1 MKRQFTAWSI
11 GLLLTIFL
19 AGCGAGGSSG
29 GGGGDDGGGNNS
41 ATLVSIALTPG
52 DSSIAIG
59 TTRQFTATGTYSDS
73 TTKDL
78 TASVAW
84 VSSDPSVATISD
96 SAGSKGLA
104 TAGTPGSTTITATL
118 GSISGNTTLTVTA
131 PPQSSLILPET
142 GQTTSYG
149 ANDDGLLRKGVPWP
163 SPRFTVG
170 TDAEADC
177 VTDNL
182 TGLMWAKSPDSTKR
196 TWAAA
201 LTYANDSNLCVHDD
215 WRLPNR
221 NELRSLV
228 NYGESNSAT
237 WLGGEGFSN
246 VQADQYWSST
256 TYAPYSAWAW
266 TIDMGDGSVGAPP
279 KNGPHYVWSVR

>member
-1 MKRQFTAWSI
+1 MKRQVTTWHKRSMFW
-11 GLLLTIFL
+11 GLLLIIFI
-19 AGCGAGGSSG
+19 AGCGGGGNG
-29 GGGGDDGGGNNS
+29 GGGGTS
-41 ATLVSIALTPG
+41 AALTSIAVTPTEPSIALE
-52 DSSIAIG
+52 
-59 TTRQFTATGTYSDS
+59 TTQQFTATGTYSDS
-73 TTKDL
+73 STQDITT
-78 TASVAW
+78 SVIW
-84 VSSDPSVATISD
+84 SSSNTSTATISNA
-96 SAGSKGLA
+96 AGSKGLA
-104 TAGTPGSTTITATL
+104 TPAASGSTTITAAL
-118 GSISGNTTLTVTA
+118 GSIPGNTTLTVTA
-131 PPQSSLILPET
+131 PPQASLTLPET

-149 ANDDGLLRKGVPWP
+149 TNDDGSLRKGAAWP
-163 SPRFTVG
+163 SPRFTGG

-201 LTYANDSNLCVHDD
+201 LTYANDSTLCGHTD

-237 WLGGEGFSN
+237 WLGGEGFSS

-256 TYAPYSAWAW
+256 AYAPSSAVAW
-266 TIDMGDGSVGAPP
+266 TIYMGDGSVGVAPEEES
-279 KNGPHYVWSVR
+279 HYVWPVR

>member
-1 MKRQFTAWSI
+1 MKRQVTTWHKRSMFW
-11 GLLLTIFL
+11 GLLLIIFI
-19 AGCGAGGSSG
+19 AGCGGGGNG
-29 GGGGDDGGGNNS
+29 GGGGTS
-41 ATLVSIALTPG
+41 AALTSIAVTPTEPSIALE
-52 DSSIAIG
+52 
-59 TTRQFTATGTYSDS
+59 TTQQFTATGTYSDS
-73 TTKDL
+73 STQDITT
-78 TASVAW
+78 SVIW
-84 VSSDPSVATISD
+84 SSSNTSTATISNAT
-96 SAGSKGLA
+96 SSKGLA
-104 TAGTPGSTTITATL
+104 TPVASGSTTITATL